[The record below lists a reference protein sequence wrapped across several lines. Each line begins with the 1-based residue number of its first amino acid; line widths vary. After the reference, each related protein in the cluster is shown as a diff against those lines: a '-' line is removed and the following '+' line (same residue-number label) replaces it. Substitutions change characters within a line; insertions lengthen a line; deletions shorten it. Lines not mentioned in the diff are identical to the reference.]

1 MHFNLIAI
9 ALALSASQVAA
20 APAAEAGLEKRID
33 NGVCNGTSC
42 RWGFTNYKCASGT
55 SCVGTGGGDG
65 AACTRTSGTDFQCP
79 VKTS

>member
-1 MHFNLIAI
+1 MRFNLIAI
-9 ALALSASQVAA
+9 ALALGASQVAA

-33 NGVCNGTSC
+33 KG
-42 RWGFTNYKCASGT
+42 
-55 SCVGTGGGDG
+55 CVGTGGGDG

>member
-33 NGVCNGTSC
+33 NGVIIFKKHRFETRN
-42 RWGFTNYKCASGT
+42 
-55 SCVGTGGGDG
+55 CVELTKD
-65 AACTRTSGTDFQCP
+65 
-79 VKTS
+79 V